1 MLEDVLIP
9 VVAILTIFGGGTL
22 VLFSITPVG
31 KALAARILGK
41 KGVATGVEEET
52 AEEVMELRRE
62 VDGMRH
68 LGEQM
73 SELGERVDFLE
84 RMVAKQRDAE
94 RLPPVRYRM
103 PPEGVAF
110 LFTLTIIGSTV
121 LLFPLVRALAERIRS
136 KNVDAGVRDE
146 LQVLREDLLA
156 EIQQARRE
164 IGDLG
169 ERVDFTERLLAKKS
183 QT

>member
-1 MLEDVLIP
+1 
-9 VVAILTIFGGGTL
+9 
-22 VLFSITPVG
+22 
-31 KALAARILGK
+31 
-41 KGVATGVEEET
+41 
-52 AEEVMELRRE
+52 
-62 VDGMRH
+62 
-68 LGEQM
+68 
-73 SELGERVDFLE
+73 
-84 RMVAKQRDAE
+84 
-94 RLPPVRYRM
+94 M

-110 LFTLTIIGSTV
+110 LVTLTIIGSTV

-136 KNVDAGVRDE
+136 KNVDAGVREE
-146 LQVLREDLLA
+146 LLVLREDLLA

>member
-1 MLEDVLIP
+1 
-9 VVAILTIFGGGTL
+9 
-22 VLFSITPVG
+22 
-31 KALAARILGK
+31 
-41 KGVATGVEEET
+41 
-52 AEEVMELRRE
+52 
-62 VDGMRH
+62 
-68 LGEQM
+68 
-73 SELGERVDFLE
+73 
-84 RMVAKQRDAE
+84 
-94 RLPPVRYRM
+94 M

-136 KNVDAGVRDE
+136 KNVDAGVKE
-146 LQVLREDLLA
+146 VQVLREDLLG

-164 IGDLG
+164 IGELG

>member
-1 MLEDVLIP
+1 
-9 VVAILTIFGGGTL
+9 
-22 VLFSITPVG
+22 
-31 KALAARILGK
+31 
-41 KGVATGVEEET
+41 
-52 AEEVMELRRE
+52 
-62 VDGMRH
+62 
-68 LGEQM
+68 
-73 SELGERVDFLE
+73 
-84 RMVAKQRDAE
+84 
-94 RLPPVRYRM
+94 M

-136 KNVDAGVRDE
+136 KNVDAGVRED